1 MIQESLG
8 AADRD
13 ASGREARKSR
23 EALKKLGD
31 VRSVIRRQAHGRFNK
46 LVSYRLFLRRIA
58 QTYSSMTKIEIL
70 PSPPSFHEK
79 SYCPGMES
87 SV

>member
-13 ASGREARKSR
+13 ASGREAWKSR

-46 LVSYRLFLRRIA
+46 LVGYRLFLRRIA
-58 QTYSSMTKIEIL
+58 QTFISMTKIEIL
-70 PSPPSFHEK
+70 PSTHVFIKYSFLATF
-79 SYCPGMES
+79 
-87 SV
+87 